1 MPFALANKAVG
12 NEIERER
19 FSRGIDD
26 RAMSA
31 GGICPRR
38 VSFSFSLIFFSLFT
52 ETSVEVAGPREPR
65 SRCRIRQGDA
75 KKTPFELDRFLN

>member
-19 FSRGIDD
+19 FSREIDD

-38 VSFSFSLIFFSLFT
+38 VSFSFSFFLFLFLSFFSHYLQR
-52 ETSVEVAGPREPR
+52 PR
-65 SRCRIRQGDA
+65 
-75 KKTPFELDRFLN
+75 